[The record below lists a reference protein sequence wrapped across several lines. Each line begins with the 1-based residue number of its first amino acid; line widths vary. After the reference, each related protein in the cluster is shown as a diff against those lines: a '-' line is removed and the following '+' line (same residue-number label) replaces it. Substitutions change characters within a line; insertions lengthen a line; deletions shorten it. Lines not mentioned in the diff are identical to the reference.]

1 MQQDKIFT
9 SIRDELQR
17 RTSKY
22 SYNKL
27 VDLVLSLGLSKQVIV
42 NDLIKNKIVCKA
54 TAYNYLNHKMKR
66 PGKALEARM
75 TDILRMAVNESVRIT
90 QSYKKFLT
98 YETIDNQV
106 EAIKDAKAYLATLD
120 TDIPLEVIAEESN
133 TDYLKQNN
141 ENEYL
146 NFIF

>member
-9 SIRDELQR
+9 SIREELQR
-17 RTSKY
+17 RDSKY

-27 VDLVLSLGLSKQVIV
+27 VDLVLSLGLSKKVIV
-42 NDLIKNKIVCKA
+42 DDLVANRIVCKA
-54 TAYNYLNHKMKR
+54 SAYNYLNHKMKR
-66 PGKALEARM
+66 PTKELEARM
-75 TDILRMAVNESVRIT
+75 TDILRMAVNQSIKIAS
-90 QSYKKFLT
+90 SYKSFLT
-98 YETIDNQV
+98 YSIIDQQV